1 MELKPTSLLRSPLAA
16 WAPPLLLALCIWLW
30 AVDVLN
36 WDEWII
42 WINLLEKLQGGTLS
56 LADLVAQQNEQ
67 RNLAARLFGLLLLPT
82 FGLNRLAECALNIA
96 LAGGMF
102 LLVRRLYAQTAQTT
116 SPPAPTLAISLLCFS
131 LLQWETF
138 SVGINSSVL
147 LPPLAMWAGTVLV
160 SGRVLTWTRLT
171 GAILVGVMPSF
182 SFVNGLF
189 YWLCLTPLIALRAG
203 TWGQRLIKTS
213 VFSLAGALAWVA
225 YFHGYT
231 RPPHHPTPF
240 IAFTHPQNLG
250 SYFLA
255 YLGGALVGDKNLL
268 PLAILAGCAALVLLW
283 IYLRPLLLHMLHND
297 WRWSLVEL
305 DRLAPWLAV
314 AAFTLLSALA
324 TSIGR
329 SSFGLAQA
337 LESRYATFST
347 PFWLVLVSL
356 NALRGHSLT
365 EQERL
370 WTRRILVGCLTL
382 FLLSSVLSAI
392 VLRNR
397 AQKLAEAQAEIFRCT
412 SPQKLEALF
421 PDPAYVVIKLP
432 ILLKQRV
439 AMFRD
444 IKPLDAYNLS
454 KQAFGNFEIQPTV
467 GVSGRVCGYLAT
479 GEVPSRQPCLV
490 LLALPERVAAVAKAD
505 SNGHFSLFF
514 PDNALP
520 TGDCTLRAL
529 ALDKDG
535 HTLHPLGSAS
545 EIHLTN
551 TPCPPPTLR
560 LEKYFHVR

>member
-1 MELKPTSLLRSPLAA
+1 MPLLRSPLAA
-16 WAPPLLLALCIWLW
+16 LAPPIFLALCIWLW

-42 WINLLEKLQGGTLS
+42 WVNLLEKLQGGMLS

-82 FGLNRLAECALNIA
+82 FGLSRQPEYALNIA
-96 LAGGMF
+96 LAGCIY
-102 LLVRRLYAQTAQTT
+102 LLVRRLYTQTAQAL
-116 SPPAPTLAISLLCFS
+116 SAPAPALAISLLCFS

-147 LPPLAMWAGTVLV
+147 LPPLAMWAGVVLV
-160 SGRVLTWTRLT
+160 SGKALTWARLIAVT
-171 GAILVGVMPSF
+171 LIGVVPSF

-203 TWGQRLIKTS
+203 TLGQRLFKTC
-213 VFSLAGALAWVA
+213 VFILAGVVVWGA
-225 YFHGYT
+225 YFHNYT
-231 RPPHHPTPF
+231 RPPHHPDPF
-240 IAFTHPQNLG
+240 FAFTHPHTLSG
-250 SYFLA
+250 YFLA

-268 PLAILAGCAALVLLW
+268 SLAIIVGGAALVLLW
-283 IYLRPLLLHMLHND
+283 IYLRPFLLHMLHRD

-305 DRLAPWLAV
+305 DHLAPWLAM

-324 TSIGR
+324 TAIGR
-329 SSFGLAQA
+329 SAFGLAQA

-347 PFWLVLVSL
+347 PLWLVLVSL
-356 NALRGHSLT
+356 NALYEYRLT
-365 EQERL
+365 EQTRL
-370 WTRRILVGCLTL
+370 WTRRILIACLAI

-397 AQKLAEAQAEIFRCT
+397 AQKLSEAQAEIFRCT

-421 PDPAYVVIKLP
+421 PDPAYIIIKLP
-432 ILLKQRV
+432 TLLKQRV

-444 IKPLDAYNLS
+444 IKPLDAYTLS
-454 KQAFGNFEIQPTV
+454 QMSLGSFEIQPMV

-479 GEVPSRQPCLV
+479 GKIPSHQLCLV
-490 LLALPERVAAVAKAD
+490 LLALPERIVAVGKAD

-514 PDNALP
+514 SDNALP
-520 TGDCTLRAL
+520 TGGCTLRAL
-529 ALDKDG
+529 ALDNNG
-535 HTLHPLGSAS
+535 RTLHPLGFAGG
-545 EIHLTN
+545 IHLIN
-551 TPCPPPTLR
+551 TPCPPPALW